1 MKKTVLICL
10 RYLSLF
16 LLLISV
22 SCEKSQ
28 PQNNVEL
35 VAQLTQLVEANQR
48 FLQLVETANNSS
60 KEFQAQFKKNR
71 LLYKKVEWAV
81 EYFAPDTARFINGPA
96 LDELEVEENKFL
108 PPNGFQVIEELIF
121 PQYLPENR
129 KALIAELKIL
139 NGNLLQL
146 KRQFEQ
152 IPITKEQLFDAHQL
166 NVNRLIALGI
176 TGFDSPIAQHSI
188 PEVAATLESFL
199 VLKQQFDS
207 PTFTALEKK
216 VRASQ
221 NYCRAHNDFNSF
233 DRAEFILRFV
243 QPIGVLLQQLKT
255 EHRIADVDRNAAVN
269 QSVASF
275 LAANAFNVDAFI
287 PDLQNKYSEAKAKL
301 GEALFSDTDLA
312 GSGNRNCAS
321 CHRPERAFTDG
332 LKTNVSLHGK
342 SLPRNTPTLTYA
354 ALQNAQFWDLRQSDL
369 EKQSKDVITNKDEMH
384 GDLAVFSKKVNA
396 SKKYAKLI
404 KAAFP
409 KEEQLDPTKVQMALA
424 SYVRSLTA
432 FNSAFDRYFQGET
445 TAMNAEERAGFNVF
459 AGKAKC
465 ATCHFIPVFNGTV
478 PPVFAKTE
486 QEVIGTPATA
496 DNKQLSPDLGRYA
509 IHQLPQLRNAFKT
522 PTLRNVAKTA
532 PYMHNGVY
540 NSLEQVV
547 DFYNRGGGVGVGLK
561 VDNQTLPPD
570 ALNLTTQEQKQL
582 VAFLKTLNDQ

>member
-1 MKKTVLICL
+1 MKKTVVLCL
-10 RYLSLF
+10 KYLSLF
-16 LLLISV
+16 LLVLSV
-22 SCEKSQ
+22 GCEKSQ
-28 PQNNVEL
+28 PKNNADL
-35 VAQLTQLVEANQR
+35 VSQITVLIEDNQR
-48 FLQLVETANNSS
+48 FLKLVERKSSATA
-60 KEFQAQFKKNR
+60 EYQEMFRKNR
-71 LLYKKVEWAV
+71 LQYKKVEWAV

-108 PPNGFQVIEELIF
+108 PPNGFQVIEELLF
-121 PQYLPENR
+121 PEYITENR
-129 KALIAELKIL
+129 EALIAELKIL

-152 IPITKEQLFDAHQL
+152 IPITKEQLFDAHNL

-188 PEVAATLESFL
+188 PEAVATLESFL
-199 VLKQQFDS
+199 GLKQYFDS
-207 PTFTALEKK
+207 PTFGLLEKK
-216 VRASQ
+216 VKESQ
-221 NYCRAHNDFNSF
+221 AYCRAHNDFNSF

-243 QPIGVLLQQLKT
+243 QPIGVLLRQLKS
-255 EHRIADVDRNAAVN
+255 EHRVADVERNAAVN

-275 LAANAFNVDAFI
+275 LAPNAFNVDAFI
-287 PDLQNKYSEAKAKL
+287 PDLQNKYSEAKAQL
-301 GEALFSDTDLA
+301 GEALFYDTDLA
-312 GSGNRNCAS
+312 GNGNRNCAS
-321 CHRPERAFTDG
+321 CHQPERAFTDG

-384 GDLAVFSKKVNA
+384 GDLAVFSKKVNS

-409 KEEQLDPTKVQMALA
+409 KEEQLDPTKIQMALA

-432 FNSAFDRYFQGET
+432 FNSAFDRYFQGDR
-445 TAMNAEERAGFNVF
+445 TAMTANEVAGFNVF

-522 PTLRNVAKTA
+522 PTLRNVSKTA

-540 NSLEQVV
+540 SNLEQVV

-561 VDNQTLPPD
+561 VDNQTLPSD

-582 VAFLKTLNDQ
+582 VAFLKTLNDR